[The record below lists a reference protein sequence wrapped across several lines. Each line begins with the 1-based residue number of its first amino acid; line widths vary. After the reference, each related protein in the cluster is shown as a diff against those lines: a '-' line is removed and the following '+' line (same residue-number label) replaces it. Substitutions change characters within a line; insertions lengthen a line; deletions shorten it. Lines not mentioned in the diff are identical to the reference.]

1 MGYDADNE
9 PSNTIRAVER
19 ALDVLLCFTAETP
32 TLTMTQI
39 SEKVGIH
46 KSTIHR
52 ILATLEK
59 KRFVRREPDTGIYR
73 LGIRLL
79 QMANLSLEDINI
91 RHISLPYMRQ
101 LSEEFREN
109 VDLAIL
115 DRDEVMFVDTFES
128 SQPVKI
134 AALPGQHLPAYH
146 TASGKAILSLLSEDI
161 VTQIYNKYNLD
172 TDSAREMKLQNFLQE
187 LKSIRERG
195 YALDCEDLEPGV
207 NAVAAPILGIN
218 HKPIAS
224 LAVAGP
230 AYRLSLELMH
240 EIGLK
245 LLETTAEITSK
256 ISSGN

>member
-1 MGYDADNE
+1 MDFTADNE
-9 PSNTIRAVER
+9 PSNTIRAIER

-32 TLTMTQI
+32 TLTTTQI

-59 KRFVRREPDTGIYR
+59 KSFVRRDPETGIYR

-128 SQPVKI
+128 TQPVRL
-134 AALPGQHLPAYH
+134 AASPGQHLPAYH
-146 TASGKAILSLLSEDI
+146 TASGKAILAFLPEE
-161 VTQIYNKYNLD
+161 VVVQIFNKYNLE
-172 TDSAREMKLQNFLQE
+172 TETTHNTKLQAFLDE
-187 LKSIRERG
+187 LEAIRKQG
-195 YALDCEDLEPGV
+195 YAIDCEGLEPGV
-207 NAVAAPILGIN
+207 NAVAAPIFEIKN
-218 HKPIAS
+218 KPIAS
-224 LAVAGP
+224 IAIAGP
-230 AYRLSLELMH
+230 AYRLGCDLIH
-240 EIGLK
+240 DIGKK
-245 LLETTAEITSK
+245 LRKTTVEITSK
-256 ISSGN
+256 ISS